1 MQLPWFPRLPPW
13 LGPKETR
20 NTMRF
25 LWTYQDLPP
34 GSLNI
39 TRTCFRALPPLSTS
53 YPLPTLNLSNP
64 RFASLPPSSDPYII
78 QPFGHMLSWPP
89 GFLDF
94 LLSSGPLLLLSGSSP
109 VSLLSWL
116 VQPGPFQTPLTFLY
130 LVATTKNF
138 NSTMPWSGHVLVFIH
153 PLTPQNDKKNS
164 QSMASVIYKL
174 SITGTGIWLLKSRG

>member
-53 YPLPTLNLSNP
+53 HPLPTLNLSNP
-64 RFASLPPSSDPYII
+64 RFASFSSPIFWSLYNTTIWPHAI
-78 QPFGHMLSWPP
+78 LTSW
-89 GFLDF
+89 FSWF
-94 LLSSGPLLLLSGSSP
+94 SVSFGPLSCSSLSLPLSLFSHDLL
-109 VSLLSWL
+109 
-116 VQPGPFQTPLTFLY
+116 QPGPFQTPLTVLY
-130 LVATTKNF
+130 LVATTKSF

-153 PLTPQNDKKNS
+153 PLTPQNDKKK
-164 QSMASVIYKL
+164 VTKHGLCYL
-174 SITGTGIWLLKSRG
+174 